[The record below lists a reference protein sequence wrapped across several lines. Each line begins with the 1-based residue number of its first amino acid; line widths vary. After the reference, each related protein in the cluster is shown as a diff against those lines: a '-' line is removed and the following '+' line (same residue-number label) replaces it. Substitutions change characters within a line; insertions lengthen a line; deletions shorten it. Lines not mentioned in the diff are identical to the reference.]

1 MGLGETWRWSL
12 QDMSWGRTVER
23 GKQTSEVMSF
33 VTWLPGKARRQAWA
47 QVFRGE
53 GLPHGGCLGPLGH
66 PRDQTES
73 A

>member
-1 MGLGETWRWSL
+1 MESAGHELGS
-12 QDMSWGRTVER
+12 DSGER
-23 GKQTSEVMSF
+23 ETSEVMSF

-53 GLPHGGCLGPLGH
+53 GLPCGGCLGPLGH
-66 PRDQTES
+66 PRDQIES